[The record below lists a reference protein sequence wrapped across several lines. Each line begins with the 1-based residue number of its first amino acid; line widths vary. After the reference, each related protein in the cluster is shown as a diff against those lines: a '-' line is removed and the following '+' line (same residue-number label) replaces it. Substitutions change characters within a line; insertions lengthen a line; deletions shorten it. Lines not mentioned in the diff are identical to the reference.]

1 MKNIKLKITG
11 IKDNISKEK
20 LINKLKEKKGIKNVE
35 FNIPEKILSITY
47 NKINKTKIE
56 DYLDDLDIKSEGII
70 EDLFEKEETFLGQ
83 NIILGLL
90 GVLYSIIYSWLYIIP
105 NILISININIINLF
119 LFNFFILPR

>member
-70 EDLFEKEETFLGQ
+70 EDLFEKEETF
-83 NIILGLL
+83 
-90 GVLYSIIYSWLYIIP
+90 
-105 NILISININIINLF
+105 
-119 LFNFFILPR
+119 

>member
-56 DYLDDLDIKSEGII
+56 DYLDDLD
-70 EDLFEKEETFLGQ
+70 T
-83 NIILGLL
+83 ILGLFSPEEFI
-90 GVLYSIIYSWLYIIP
+90 LYSRIRISDKLDLRYPDKHDIEYNYEHDFSPLYLIEDIYRKIEKGSE
-105 NILISININIINLF
+105 
-119 LFNFFILPR
+119 

>member
-90 GVLYSIIYSWLYIIP
+90 TIILLAYSYFRNTNIQVL
-105 NILISININIINLF
+105 
-119 LFNFFILPR
+119 

>member
-47 NKINKTKIE
+47 NKINKTKYPE
-56 DYLDDLDIKSEGII
+56 RLIKCYSN
-70 EDLFEKEETFLGQ
+70 
-83 NIILGLL
+83 NIIRLESSLEEKDLL
-90 GVLYSIIYSWLYIIP
+90 
-105 NILISININIINLF
+105 
-119 LFNFFILPR
+119 